1 MHIAIIGLPNSGKT
15 TVFNALTGGSAE
27 TAVYTTAT
35 QLEPNMATVKV
46 PDERLDVLTKMFQPR
61 KTTHADVQY
70 VDVAGI
76 TSEKKRGAGLP
87 PALLN
92 YIGGADALLHVVRAF
107 EDEAVPHPAGTI
119 DNARDVADL
128 DLELVF
134 SDLAIIERRLNR
146 LNAEIG
152 KMSAR
157 EREVRV
163 TERDLLQR
171 LQTALEAEEPI
182 RTIELTD
189 EEEHMLRGYQFLT
202 AKPMLMV
209 LNMGEAQIATPPE
222 LNYPHRR
229 SAVVPLCGKI
239 EAELSQLEA
248 EDAQVFMEDLG
259 ISEPARNRVIRL
271 SYDLLGLISFLTTGS
286 DEVRAWPIHH
296 NTSALEAAGTI
307 HSDIQRGFIRAEVVA
322 YNDLVA
328 AGSMAEAKKIGTV
341 RMEGKQYIVQDGD
354 ICHFMFNV

>member
-1 MHIAIIGLPNSGKT
+1 MHSAILGLPNSGKT
-15 TVFNALTGGSAE
+15 TVFNALTGGSVE
-27 TAVYTTAT
+27 TAAYTTSA

-46 PDERLDVLTKMFQPR
+46 PDERLEALTTMFKPK
-61 KTTHADVQY
+61 KTTFADVQY

-92 YIGGADALLHVVRAF
+92 YISGADALLHVVRGF
-107 EDEAVPHPAGTI
+107 EDEAVPHSAGTV
-119 DNARDVADL
+119 DVTRDVADL

-134 SDLAIIERRLNR
+134 SDLAIIERRLNK

-152 KMSAR
+152 KMSSRDR
-157 EREVRV
+157 EMRI

-182 RTIELTD
+182 RSLDLSE

-202 AKPMLMV
+202 AKPILIV
-209 LNMGEAQIATPPE
+209 VNIGETQIAHPPQ
-222 LNYPHRR
+222 LDYPHRR

-239 EAELSQLEA
+239 EAELAQLDA

-259 ISEPARNRVIRL
+259 ISEPARNRVISL

-286 DEVRAWPIHH
+286 DEVRAWPIRRD
-296 NTSALEAAGTI
+296 TTALDAAGTI

-322 YNDLVA
+322 YRDLLA
-328 AGSMAEAKKIGTV
+328 AGTMAEAKKVGTV
-341 RMEGKQYIVQDGD
+341 RMEGKQYVVQDGD